1 MYILKF
7 LETNKTYIMMKKGLN
22 KMKTVFYCD
31 YYECDAAWSDAK
43 AVFLREEES
52 GD

>member
-1 MYILKF
+1 M
-7 LETNKTYIMMKKGLN
+7 N
-22 KMKTVFYCD
+22 TVFCY
-31 YYECDAAWSDAK
+31 YYECEDSAWYDAK